1 MTEPLSIVAT
11 RRRHALEEV
20 NDEMERQIDKWGVQE
35 HPSYKHKD
43 LIGYLDD
50 MADDMPSRNELTIT
64 QAAKDL
70 CDSRLGAGECSWQDI
85 LNEEF
90 LEARDEAIAGNT
102 EALREELIQ
111 IAAVALSWV
120 GSIDR
125 ETHRCPQ
132 CGLTEGAHKMS
143 CTLRLEVLG

>member
-1 MTEPLSIVAT
+1 MTESLSIVST

-35 HPSYKHKD
+35 HESYSLPDVFAVRRAMGDKEANKIPLTEHAKYICD
-43 LIGYLDD
+43 L
-50 MADDMPSRNELTIT
+50 
-64 QAAKDL
+64 
-70 CDSRLGAGECSWQDI
+70 RLMEINGDCSWLDI
-85 LNEEF
+85 LNEEV
-90 LEARDEAIAGNT
+90 LEARDEAIAGNSGP
-102 EALREELIQ
+102 LREELIQ
-111 IAAVALSWV
+111 VAAVALSWV

-143 CTLRLEVLG
+143 CTLRLEVL